1 MNSKIKYYTTMGLYW
16 SVIAACVSFL
26 NVFLTGRGLGTAEI
40 GFLTAVGN
48 GLAAIFQPI
57 VSKVCS
63 RSNKNERDF
72 LVLISML
79 AMTLVIMALERKAGL
94 AMKIEI
100 VAAIALVLV
109 MQPLLNSL
117 GYFYIARSVEINYGV
132 SRGIGSITFAVT
144 SFVLGILSEI
154 NKDLSMVMAAVLL
167 GALILSLLAQKPIS
181 GNNVVTVFDGR
192 TQKQKIQNSKFVIFL
207 LAVGMLFTFYNV
219 TNVYLL
225 QIAKR
230 IGGDAKTVGTAF
242 AVAALFEFP
251 IMFMFN
257 RLKEK
262 FKSRSMLI
270 FSGLFFLLKG
280 ILTYIATSPSTLI
293 AIQVTQLF
301 GFALF
306 TPCSVDFINDI
317 MSDEKK
323 ITGQGFLASAITMG
337 GVIGSVA
344 GGVLIESTGVLNT
357 LIISNIIC
365 LIAILLIVI
374 STRGCNE

>member
-192 TQKQKIQNSKFVIFL
+192 AQKQKIQNSKFIIFL

-262 FKSRSMLI
+262 FESRSMLI
-270 FSGLFFLLKG
+270 FSGIFFLLKG

-357 LIISNIIC
+357 LIISNVIC

>member
-40 GFLTAVGN
+40 GFLTALGN

-192 TQKQKIQNSKFVIFL
+192 AQKQKIQNSKFVIFL

-270 FSGLFFLLKG
+270 FSGIFFLLKG
-280 ILTYIATSPSTLI
+280 ILTYIATSPSALI

-357 LIISNIIC
+357 LIISNVIC

>member
-79 AMTLVIMALERKAGL
+79 AMTLVIMAIERKAGL

-192 TQKQKIQNSKFVIFL
+192 AQKQKIQNSKFVIFL

-270 FSGLFFLLKG
+270 FSGIFFLLKG

-357 LIISNIIC
+357 LIISNVIC

>member
-79 AMTLVIMALERKAGL
+79 AMTLVIMAIERKAGL

-192 TQKQKIQNSKFVIFL
+192 AQKQKIQNSKFVIFL
-207 LAVGMLFTFYNV
+207 LAVGMLFTFYNI

-262 FKSRSMLI
+262 FNSGSMLI
-270 FSGLFFLLKG
+270 FSGIFFLLKG

-357 LIISNIIC
+357 LIISNVIC
-365 LIAILLIVI
+365 LIAIILIVI

>member
-16 SVIAACVSFL
+16 SVIASCVSFL
-26 NVFLTGRGLGTAEI
+26 NVFLTGRRLGTAEI

-181 GNNVVTVFDGR
+181 GNNLVTVFEKR
-192 TQKQKIQNSKFVIFL
+192 MSKQRIQNSKFVIFL

-225 QIAKR
+225 QIARR

-270 FSGLFFLLKG
+270 FSGIFFLLKG

-293 AIQVTQLF
+293 AIQVTQIF

-323 ITGQGFLASAITMG
+323 LTGQGFLASAITMG

-357 LIISNIIC
+357 LIISNVIC

>member
-192 TQKQKIQNSKFVIFL
+192 AQKQKIQNSKFIIFL

-270 FSGLFFLLKG
+270 FSGIFFLLKG

-323 ITGQGFLASAITMG
+323 LTGQGFLASAITMG

-344 GGVLIESTGVLNT
+344 GGVLIESAGVLNT
-357 LIISNIIC
+357 LIVSNIIC
-365 LIAILLIVI
+365 LIAIILIVI
-374 STRGCNE
+374 STRGCKE

>member
-181 GNNVVTVFDGR
+181 GNNVVTVFEKR
-192 TQKQKIQNSKFVIFL
+192 MSKQRIQNSKFVIFL

-225 QIAKR
+225 QIARR

-242 AVAALFEFP
+242 AVAAIFEFP

-262 FKSRSMLI
+262 FSTRSMLI
-270 FSGLFFLLKG
+270 FSGVFFLFKG
-280 ILTYIATSPSTLI
+280 MLTYLATSPSTLI
-293 AIQVTQLF
+293 AIQVTQIF

-323 ITGQGFLASAITMG
+323 LTGQGFLASAITMG

-357 LIISNIIC
+357 LIISNVIC

>member
-40 GFLTAVGN
+40 GFLTALGN

-192 TQKQKIQNSKFVIFL
+192 AQKQKIQNSKFVIFL

-270 FSGLFFLLKG
+270 FSGIFFLLKG

-357 LIISNIIC
+357 LIISNVIC

>member
-132 SRGIGSITFAVT
+132 SRGIGSITFAIT
-144 SFVLGILSEI
+144 SFILGILSEI
-154 NKDLSMVMAAVLL
+154 NKDLSMVMGAVLL

-181 GNNVVTVFDGR
+181 GNNVVTVFEKR
-192 TQKQKIQNSKFVIFL
+192 MSKQRIQNSKFVIFL

-225 QIAKR
+225 QIARR

-242 AVAALFEFP
+242 AVAAIFEFP

-270 FSGLFFLLKG
+270 FSGIFFLLKG
-280 ILTYIATSPSTLI
+280 ILTYIATSPSTII
-293 AIQVTQLF
+293 AIQVTQIF

-323 ITGQGFLASAITMG
+323 LTGQGFLASAITMG

-357 LIISNIIC
+357 LIISNVIC

>member
-192 TQKQKIQNSKFVIFL
+192 AQKQKIQNSKFVIFL

-270 FSGLFFLLKG
+270 FSGIFFLLKG

-293 AIQVTQLF
+293 AIQVTQIF

-323 ITGQGFLASAITMG
+323 LTGQGFLASAITMG

-344 GGVLIESTGVLNT
+344 GGVLIESAGVLNT
-357 LIISNIIC
+357 LIVSNIIC
-365 LIAILLIVI
+365 LIAIILIVI
-374 STRGCNE
+374 STRGCKE

>member
-94 AMKIEI
+94 SMKIEI
-100 VAAIALVLV
+100 VAAVALVLV

-132 SRGIGSITFAVT
+132 SRGIGSITFAGT

-192 TQKQKIQNSKFVIFL
+192 AQKQKIQNSKFVIFL

-270 FSGLFFLLKG
+270 FSGIFFLLKG

-357 LIISNIIC
+357 LIISNVIC

>member
-192 TQKQKIQNSKFVIFL
+192 AQKQKIQNSKFVIFL

-270 FSGLFFLLKG
+270 FSGIFFLLKG

-357 LIISNIIC
+357 LIISNVIC

>member
-132 SRGIGSITFAVT
+132 SRGIGSITFAGT

-192 TQKQKIQNSKFVIFL
+192 AQKQKIQNSKFVIFL

-357 LIISNIIC
+357 LIISNVIC

-374 STRGCNE
+374 STRGCKE

>member
-192 TQKQKIQNSKFVIFL
+192 AQKQKIQNSKFVIFL

-270 FSGLFFLLKG
+270 FSGIFFLSKG
-280 ILTYIATSPSTLI
+280 ILTYIATSPSILI

-357 LIISNIIC
+357 LIISNVIC

>member
-26 NVFLTGRGLGTAEI
+26 NVFLTGRGLDTAEI

-48 GLAAIFQPI
+48 GLAAIFQPL

-192 TQKQKIQNSKFVIFL
+192 AQKQKIQNSKFVIFL

-270 FSGLFFLLKG
+270 FSGIFFLLKG
-280 ILTYIATSPSTLI
+280 ILTYIATSPSILI

-357 LIISNIIC
+357 LIISNVIC

>member
-192 TQKQKIQNSKFVIFL
+192 AQKQKIQNSKFVIFL

-270 FSGLFFLLKG
+270 FSGIFFLLKG
-280 ILTYIATSPSTLI
+280 ILTYIATSPSILI

-357 LIISNIIC
+357 LIISNVIC

>member
-16 SVIAACVSFL
+16 SVIASCVSFL
-26 NVFLTGRGLGTAEI
+26 NVFLTGKGLGTAEI

-94 AMKIEI
+94 SMKIEI
-100 VAAIALVLV
+100 VAAISLVLV

-132 SRGIGSITFAVT
+132 SRGIGSITFAGT

-192 TQKQKIQNSKFVIFL
+192 AQKQKIQNSKFVIFL

-270 FSGLFFLLKG
+270 FSGIFFLLKG

-357 LIISNIIC
+357 LIISNVIC